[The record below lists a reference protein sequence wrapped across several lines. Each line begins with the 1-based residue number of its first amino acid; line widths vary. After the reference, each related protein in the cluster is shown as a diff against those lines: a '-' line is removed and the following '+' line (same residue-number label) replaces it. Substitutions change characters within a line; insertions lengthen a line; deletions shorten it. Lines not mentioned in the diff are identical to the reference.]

1 MQKKLTIN
9 LDSELLNYT
18 AKYFGYQNTKTNYS
32 KLIEKT
38 LLYFLKPQFDLY
50 DKSINEIDTNI
61 QELIK
66 EPNIDIDLIEK
77 NYNFDLSSVE
87 GKWPGDE
94 PVEVLINMLNK

>member
-1 MQKKLTIN
+1 MQKRLTID

-18 AKYFGYQNTKTNYS
+18 AKCFGYQNTQTNYS
-32 KLIEKT
+32 ELVEKV
-38 LLYFLKPQFDLY
+38 LVYFLKPQFDLKQNLISQT
-50 DKSINEIDTNI
+50 DKKI

-66 EPNIDIDLIEK
+66 EPKIDIETIEK

-94 PVEVLINMLNK
+94 SVELLINMLNK